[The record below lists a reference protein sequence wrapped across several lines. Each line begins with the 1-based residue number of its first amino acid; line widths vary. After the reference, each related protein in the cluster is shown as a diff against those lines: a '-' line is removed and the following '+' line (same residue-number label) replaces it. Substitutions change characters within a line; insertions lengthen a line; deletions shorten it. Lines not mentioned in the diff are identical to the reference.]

1 MSILLKKR
9 PIEPLLR
16 GLQSVSASTL
26 KNHYGR
32 VAEQAAR
39 GPVTISRYKVPEMVL
54 LPAADYVEMQR
65 ARQAPLDALAA
76 EFDLLVVKMN
86 TPKAKTAA
94 ANLFR
99 ATPKEL
105 GRSAVKFAQVA
116 KAHAR

>member
-1 MSILLKKR
+1 MSMLLKKR
-9 PIEPLLR
+9 PIDPLLR
-16 GLQSVSASTL
+16 SLRSVSASAL
-26 KNHYGR
+26 KNNYGQ
-32 VAEQAAR
+32 VAEQAAK
-39 GPVTISRYKVPEMVL
+39 GPVAISRYKVPEMVL

-76 EFDLLVVKMN
+76 EFDQLVVKMN

-94 ANLFR
+94 ANLFK

-105 GRSAVKFAQVA
+105 GRSAVKSAQAA